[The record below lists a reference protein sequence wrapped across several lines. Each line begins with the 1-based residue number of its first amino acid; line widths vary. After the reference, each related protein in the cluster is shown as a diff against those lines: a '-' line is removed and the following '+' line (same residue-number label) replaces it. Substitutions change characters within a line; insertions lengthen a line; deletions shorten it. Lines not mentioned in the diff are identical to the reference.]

1 MEGLVFI
8 PRQHSFYDA
17 ELTSSQ
23 KCKEENNLKYFSF
36 LNAEEEEALFFSSPI
51 SFSHRTSKEMLAYAV
66 GAALYMPATRPHIA
80 DDILQRKHEGLTTI
94 VIDLE
99 DAVGDEQVEFAEQC
113 LSQQLGLITEYMEAG
128 KLHTNDMPLLFV
140 RMRSPEQLE
149 HLIEMLGERISLL
162 TGVVLPKF
170 SCENG
175 RAYLQLV
182 HQYNQQKD
190 RSHPPLYAMPIL
202 ETAEVIYRESR
213 WQTLMD
219 LKQIVDEYAPYV
231 LNIRIGATDF
241 SSLFG
246 LRRSPELTIYDIAT
260 IRDCIA
266 DIVNLFG
273 RADQGYVI
281 SGPVWEY
288 FSQRE
293 RVFKPQLRQTPFE
306 ESLGKTGRNLRM
318 KYITNSM
325 DGLMREVMMDKEN
338 GIVGKTIIHPTQ
350 IKPVQAMYVVTHE
363 EFMDAQ
369 GIIARNDGSLGVFK
383 STYTNKMN
391 EIKPHLSWAK
401 RILIRSQIYGVL
413 HEQQHFVGLL
423 PKHEQTYVSYS

>member
-1 MEGLVFI
+1 MN
-8 PRQHSFYDA
+8 S
-17 ELTSSQ
+17 
-23 KCKEENNLKYFSF
+23 
-36 LNAEEEEALFFSSPI
+36 EEEEALFFSSPV
-51 SFSHRTSKEMLAYAV
+51 SFSHRTSKEILAYAV

-80 DDILQRKHEGLTTI
+80 DDIMNGKHEGLTTI
-94 VIDLE
+94 IIDLE

-113 LSQQLGLITEYMEAG
+113 VAQQLTLLTEYMEIG
-128 KLHTNDMPLLFV
+128 KLSRNQLPLLFV

-149 HLIEMLGERISLL
+149 YLFEGLGERMTLL

-170 SCENG
+170 DCTNG

-182 HQYNQQKD
+182 HEYNQQKD
-190 RSHPPLYAMPIL
+190 STHPLLYAMPIL
-202 ETAEVIYRESR
+202 ETADVIYRETR
-213 WQTLMD
+213 WDTLLQ
-219 LKQIVDEYAPYV
+219 LKQIVDEYAPYI

-246 LRRSPELTIYDIAT
+246 LRRSPELTVYDIAT
-260 IRDCIA
+260 IRDCIS
-266 DIVNLFG
+266 DIINLYG
-273 RADQGYVI
+273 RADNGYVI

-306 ESLGKTGRNLRM
+306 ESLGKTGRDLRM

-325 DGLMREVMMDKEN
+325 DGLIREVMMDKEN

-369 GIIARNDGSLGVFK
+369 GIVGRNDGSLGVFK
-383 STYTNKMN
+383 SAYTNKMN

-413 HEQQHFVGLL
+413 HEQQHYVGLL